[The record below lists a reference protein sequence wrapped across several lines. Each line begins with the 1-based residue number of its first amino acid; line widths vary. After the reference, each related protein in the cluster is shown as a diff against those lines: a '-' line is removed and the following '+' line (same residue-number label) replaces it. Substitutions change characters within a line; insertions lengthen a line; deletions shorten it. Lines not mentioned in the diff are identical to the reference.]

1 MLEDDTE
8 ARKALHRSTASVD
21 MEGFTGDDI
30 LLLLL
35 ILFMSILINFAAM
48 ISDKNSN

>member
-8 ARKALHRSTASVD
+8 ARKALHRSAASVD
-21 MEGFTGDDI
+21 MEGFKGDD

-35 ILFMSILINFAAM
+35 LMLFMSILINLAAM
-48 ISDKNSN
+48 KLS